1 MSDRAPSRE
10 QSQTVTLRGAD
21 IAPVKRRHMDYLAML
36 ELELFRRRHMIEFDH
51 ASQVRIVDNIEGT
64 LVAALKALISRE
76 REEAHRAW
84 NLWQSEWEN
93 TPNTERPRFASH
105 TLIDIFY
112 DSRKAGLL
120 DLREKP
126 SPRRSS
132 STLVQA
138 WPEEPPEEESSGG

>member
-1 MSDRAPSRE
+1 MSDPGPSRE

-36 ELELFRRRHMIEFDH
+36 ELEMFRRRHMIEFDYE
-51 ASQVRIVDNIEGT
+51 AQVRVVDNIEGT
-64 LVAALKALISRE
+64 LVAVLKGLISRE
-76 REEAHRAW
+76 REDAHAALNMW
-84 NLWQSEWEN
+84 LSEWEN
-93 TPNTERPRFASH
+93 TPNEDRPRFASH
-105 TLIDIFY
+105 TLTDIFF

-132 STLVQA
+132 TAFTEAFV
-138 WPEEPPEEESSGG
+138 EEPAEVEG